1 MDYIAVAQTLLFTP
15 GGSTEMCV
23 SVTIV
28 DDQVD
33 EGNEFFTCIIT
44 VGGLQQDLVRITIID
59 DGKCLH
65 EI

>member
-1 MDYIAVAQTLLFTP
+1 MTRALTFTP

-23 SVTIV
+23 SVTIFN
-28 DDQVD
+28 DQVF

-44 VGGLQQDLVRITIID
+44 VGGQQQDLVQITIIDD